1 MEKEYIS
8 YLISKDKSK
17 INLMIEDYLLNKI
30 EFDVIVESINPTI
43 YEDVMSYFTFV
54 KSKRLDDLLN

>member
-8 YLISKDKSK
+8 YLISQDKSR